1 MSRFIQIDCHL
12 KDKPEIVEM
21 RMLLGLED
29 NAASNATILGPLVLM
44 WSYAQIHAEKDGKI
58 KMRWEFM
65 PQMFGGT
72 AEFWD
77 ACKEVGWIA
86 YENSCICVSKW
97 EETFYSKTSAGRSKK
112 YRDEQKETKRAHASA
127 CERSDYTPEQ
137 NEQNAAPR
145 IDKII
150 EDKNIKEERIEE
162 AAPAANL
169 SSDLFEFKKNLQ
181 AAGMEVGTLPG
192 WLSKTMSNG
201 HASTYLKASRELA
214 HTDLLSGDSPSHL
227 GNFKNTSWVQRVA
240 NGEFSKGGPAPQ
252 AEPEDPMEQWVQVHA
267 AGKRMKRKDAIAW
280 TKDPANAEYI
290 EIYKSRSQKNADR
303 DAHRGDTPPEGTP
316 LPAAVPRP
324 VLKNADESFDTAAA
338 QRRALEQIAAFEKS
352 SQGG

>member
-21 RMLLGLED
+21 RMMLGLDD
-29 NAASNATILGPLVLM
+29 NAASNATILGPLVLL

-77 ACKEVGWIA
+77 ACKEVGWLT
-86 YENSCICVSKW
+86 YENGYICVSKW

-112 YRDEQKETKRAHASA
+112 WRDEQNETKRALASA
-127 CERSDYTPEQ
+127 RKYSEYTPEQ

-145 IDKII
+145 IEEIREDKI
-150 EDKNIKEERIEE
+150 IKEERREE

-169 SSDLFEFKKNLQ
+169 SSVLFNFKKNLQ
-181 AAGMEVGTLPG
+181 AAGVAVGTIPPEV
-192 WLSKTMSNG
+192 MSALQNG
-201 HASTYLKASRELA
+201 EAAAMLEASRQLPYTRFME
-214 HTDLLSGDSPSHL
+214 GPSPATPH
-227 GNFKNTSWVQRVA
+227 NFKNLKWVHEVA
-240 NGEFSKGGPAPQ
+240 SGMHSKGGPAPQ
-252 AEPEDPMEQWVQVHA
+252 AAPVDPMEQWVMVHA

-280 TKDPANAEYI
+280 TQDPANADYI
-290 EIYKSRSQKNADR
+290 EAYKNRGKRNLDR
-303 DAHRGDTPPEGTP
+303 DNHRGDTPPADAP
-316 LPAAVPRP
+316 IPQAIPRP
-324 VLKNADESFDTAAA
+324 TLKNADEDFDTEAAKEK
-338 QRRALEQIAAFEKS
+338 ALAALAAHIEK
-352 SQGG
+352 

>member
-77 ACKEVGWIA
+77 ACKEVGWIT

-127 CERSDYTPEQ
+127 CERSEYTLEQ

-145 IDKII
+145 IDKIR
-150 EDKNIKEERIEE
+150 EDKIIKEERIEE

-267 AGKRMKRKDAIAW
+267 AGTRMKRKDAIAW

-290 EIYKSRSQKNADR
+290 EIYKSRSQKNAGR

-324 VLKNADESFDTAAA
+324 TLKDPNESFDTEGARERELAKLA
-338 QRRALEQIAAFEKS
+338 QYLKK
-352 SQGG
+352 